1 MENQMKIND
10 HENSLIKLKRL
21 VVEYLTDEKVQVFLF
36 GSRARNDN
44 ANHSDVDIGY
54 IPYGEFDRKKIVN
67 LNERIE
73 NSTIPYKV
81 EIVNFNEVSED
92 FKRAALKDAVIW
104 KD

>member
-1 MENQMKIND
+1 MTTTE

-36 GSRARNDN
+36 GSRTRDDN
-44 ANHSDVDIGY
+44 ANYSDVDIGY
-54 IPYGEFDRKKIVN
+54 IPYGEFDREKIVN
-67 LNERIE
+67 LNEKIE

-81 EIVNFNEVSED
+81 EIVNLAEVSED

>member
-1 MENQMKIND
+1 MKTSD

-21 VVEYLTDEKVQVFLF
+21 VVGYLEDEKVQVFLF
-36 GSRARNDN
+36 GSRARKDN

>member
-1 MENQMKIND
+1 MKISD
-10 HENSLIKLKRL
+10 HENSLTKLQRL

-54 IPYGEFDRKKIVN
+54 IPYGEFDRGKILI

-92 FKRAALKDAVIW
+92 FKIAALKDAVIW